1 MTARRGRQT
10 ARDPY
15 GWGCQGPRRTRR
27 RVSGADGDLLV
38 AHRDGHPSS
47 DRLGVLEVRGQGGQ
61 PRPPTRTSLSRP
73 PNPPVISVTS
83 VGSRDSLCNVRQTGE
98 FVVCAPRAWAEPVNL
113 TGTNFP
119 ARASESDAAGLT
131 REPSVAVMPFRV
143 AEWPSRRWRSSAAS
157 TTVDGDLGLSPGISV
172 TGFAP
177 GQVDGTFHAADAV
190 ALQAKSDLV
199 AAYDDAAGRPTTA
212 TVPVEFGGTTK
223 TPGVYASPAATF
235 GITRTRWRRR
245 GSGSGPCAALLALAH
260 RCPTRGCRDHRRR
273 ALPAPERPR
282 PTLPARPRLV
292 RSRAPL
298 RFDGRAMAPPAQ
310 PAGP

>member
-1 MTARRGRQT
+1 MI
-10 ARDPY
+10 
-15 GWGCQGPRRTRR
+15 CF
-27 RVSGADGDLLV
+27 
-38 AHRDGHPSS
+38 
-47 DRLGVLEVRGQGGQ
+47 
-61 PRPPTRTSLSRP
+61 
-73 PNPPVISVTS
+73 TS
-83 VGSRDSLCNVRQTGE
+83 VGPRDSLCNIRQTGE
-98 FVVCAPRAWAEPVNL
+98 FVVCTPRAWAEPVNL

-157 TTVDGDLGLSPGISV
+157 TTVDGDLGLSPGTSV